1 MRATMQRI
9 NSTGTGWS
17 GGSAHR
23 RGVTL
28 AIVSGAFMASCVGA
42 RGDLP
47 DTVKY
52 FSERTFMVA
61 HIDTIALLDSPIGE
75 TLRGTPMFPHLH
87 PTEDLS
93 FGPRLNL
100 EDFTSYTIAW
110 GRSDG
115 ADEPYKHT
123 YYSTVKPLVVEEFLS
138 RLPDEPILTFSD
150 LDGNSDAH
158 IYFRGK
164 FQEDGEYSV
173 VFNHSNLVNGRPQFR
188 GSITGRVGDNEV
200 RVTDAEIAEQ
210 GDFVSVVAGPYSI
223 EKGETV
229 ELELKGIF
237 ENYTGATVGL
247 SIHGKLGPIEI
258 NGVPVHHNV
267 YLGRICEP
275 EPGILWL
282 EDFGNQMY
290 EMLDRSELEM
300 EEDML
305 ALMKEADWSGIVGF
319 AVQLD
324 GAPDGTM
331 EMVQAGLSQLPW
343 ISGSQA
349 GAAAGVVAL
358 AGDLDVSDGQ
368 VEIGLRLL
376 CDDSD
381 AAKHLKN
388 LLDALVD
395 VPESDF
401 GAENL
406 DDILD
411 GIEIKLDGSSVSV
424 DITVDTEA
432 FMGVFTSVTGGF

>member
-1 MRATMQRI
+1 VA
-9 NSTGTGWS
+9 
-17 GGSAHR
+17 
-23 RGVTL
+23 L

-42 RGDLP
+42 RSDLP
-47 DTVKY
+47 ETAKY

-75 TLRGTPMFPHLH
+75 TLRGTPVFPQLH

-123 YYSTVKPLVVEEFLS
+123 YYSTVEPLDVRDLAS
-138 RLPDEPILTFSD
+138 GSPDREDSDRPIT
-150 LDGNSDAH
+150 
-158 IYFRGK
+158 
-164 FQEDGEYSV
+164 
-173 VFNHSNLVNGRPQFR
+173 
-188 GSITGRVGDNEV
+188 
-200 RVTDAEIAEQ
+200 
-210 GDFVSVVAGPYSI
+210 
-223 EKGETV
+223 
-229 ELELKGIF
+229 
-237 ENYTGATVGL
+237 
-247 SIHGKLGPIEI
+247 EI
-258 NGVPVHHNV
+258 NGVPVYFHAYV
-267 YLGRICEP
+267 GTLCEP
-275 EPGILWL
+275 EPGILWVC
-282 EDFGNQMY
+282 EGNGKQVE
-290 EMLDRSELEM
+290 EMLDRGKVEM
-300 EEDML
+300 EEGML
-305 ALMKEADWSGIVGF
+305 ALMKETDWSGIVGL
-319 AVQLD
+319 ALQLD
-324 GAPDGTM
+324 VLTSSASGAPEGIM
-331 EMVQAGLSQLPW
+331 ETVQAGLSQLPW

-368 VEIGLRLL
+368 MEIWLKLL

-381 AAKHLKN
+381 AAEHLKN

-424 DITVDTEA
+424 DVTVDTEA